1 MIFMRCSADHKNSV
15 VDPDSC
21 THVSPLHW
29 FVKEAW
35 CFGHKPSSRRDVL
48 LFCNSQN
55 TVIDFFLWNCIFFPS
70 SQKRLRKWSQSCLLH
85 IVWSSVFTGRIT
97 FTGCRLVLKKSL
109 NVPKKSLNS
118 LIYCGL
124 NHHKH
129 FIYQWVKWVKSSSS
143 QHLDP
148 DTVVTFWLHSSVG
161 KMWIKLTH
169 ANNHI
174 PT

>member
-97 FTGCRLVLKKSL
+97 FKGCRLVLKKSL

-129 FIYQWVKWVKSSSS
+129 FIYQSFNFFYVEMS
-143 QHLDP
+143 QI
-148 DTVVTFWLHSSVG
+148 FF
-161 KMWIKLTH
+161 K
-169 ANNHI
+169 
-174 PT
+174 PTSRSRYGRYFLIALICWQNVD